1 MITPVWGSTN
11 TNNYDYSI
19 IPGSL
24 TIDKSDLVINLN
36 LGEKVYQKWVTPYAS
51 ATCNGSSVSSSDMN
65 KFSLSWGD
73 SFKVNVSGVPDPE
86 TATPG
91 TYDNIEYSCTFTS
104 GDPSN
109 YNISFTNTTLTV
121 IPDPESS
128 DAPPTGYNPDT

>member
-11 TNNYDYSI
+11 PNNYDYSI

-24 TIDKSDLVINLN
+24 TIDKADLVINLN
-36 LGEKVYQKWVTPYAS
+36 LGEVTYQKWVTPYAS
-51 ATCNGSSVSSSDMN
+51 ATCNGSGVTSPDMN
-65 KFSLSWGD
+65 RFTLPWGD
-73 SFKVNVSGVPDPE
+73 TFKVTVSGVPNPE

-91 TYDNIEYSCTFTS
+91 TYNDITYSYTFTS

-109 YNISFTNTTLTV
+109 YNISVINTTLTV
-121 IPDPESS
+121 IADPETS